1 VAHNKH
7 IFHLNSPLQ
16 QEKRNSKWTATH
28 QQAFDRMKVIL
39 ATDCLLRYPNH
50 NKPFKIYTDASDFQM
65 GAVIMQ
71 EKN

>member
-1 VAHNKH
+1 VICGPQQAHLPSEFTASTGKKK
-7 IFHLNSPLQ
+7 F
-16 QEKRNSKWTATH
+16 KWTATH

-39 ATDCLLRYPNH
+39 ATILRYPNH